1 MAESPQSPAV
11 FAGFDGGGST
21 TRALIAS
28 ADGTLL
34 GAGAAPGS
42 NPNDIGAAAAARHL
56 EQAWHAAWED
66 AGTAPQP
73 VTAAFFGIA
82 GAARLVDEGRDRE
95 LTDWLP
101 RAQGVVSGGDTAAIQ
116 LDHDL
121 RTALAGGLEGR
132 PGIVLVAG
140 TGSAGFGRDASG
152 RTARCGGG
160 GPLLDDGG
168 SGYWLG
174 LRALQEALR
183 AHDGRA
189 GESSLAQAIAAQAG
203 GTGSGSL
210 LAWLEGVRA
219 DQRAAV
225 AALGALVLQQASQ
238 GDTTAQRL
246 RAQGAAE
253 LALIART
260 LAAKLFPGATV
271 PVLFTGGLSQ
281 DPEYRELVRAALTS
295 AGRADAAP
303 VLVAAMHPPLVGAL
317 LLALESAGV
326 TASPAL
332 LGRADARAGKLRPAA
347 KPSTHPYQ

>member
-1 MAESPQSPAV
+1 LAESPQSAAV

-42 NPNDIGAAAAARHL
+42 NPNDTGVSAAARNL
-56 EQAWHAAWED
+56 EQAWRAAWRD
-66 AGTAPQP
+66 AGGEPQP
-73 VTAAFFGIA
+73 VTAAFFGVA
-82 GAARLVDEGRDRE
+82 GASRLVDEGRDAE
-95 LTDWLP
+95 LTGWLP
-101 RAQGVVSGGDTAAIQ
+101 HTRSAGGGAIR

-160 GPLLDDGG
+160 GPLLDDVG

-174 LRALQEALR
+174 LRALQETLR
-183 AHDGRA
+183 AHDSRA
-189 GESSLAQAIAAQAG
+189 DESSLTRAIAAHVG
-203 GTGSGSL
+203 GTGSGRL
-210 LAWLEGVRA
+210 LAWLEATHA
-219 DQRAAV
+219 DQRAAI
-225 AALGALVLQQASQ
+225 AALGRLVLQQASQ
-238 GDTTAQRL
+238 GDAAAQSL
-246 RAQGAAE
+246 RAEGAAE
-253 LALIART
+253 LALVART
-260 LAAKLFPGATV
+260 LAAKLFPGTAV

-281 DPEYRELVRAALTS
+281 DPEYRELVRAALPS
-295 AGRADAAP
+295 AGRAHAAP

-326 TASPAL
+326 NASAAL
-332 LGRADARAGKLRPAA
+332 LGRADARAEKLRPAA
-347 KPSTHPYQ
+347 KHSTHPYQ